1 MGASRG
7 GGADRS
13 RWYHHGHGCVVSLAD
28 PRMRLKMTDLC
39 AVEIQKKKHIR
50 NAALQMQPVI
60 IVF

>member
-7 GGADRS
+7 GGANRS
-13 RWYHHGHGCVVSLAD
+13 RWYHHGHECVVSLAD

-39 AVEIQKKKHIR
+39 AVEKKKIYI
-50 NAALQMQPVI
+50 LQMQPVI